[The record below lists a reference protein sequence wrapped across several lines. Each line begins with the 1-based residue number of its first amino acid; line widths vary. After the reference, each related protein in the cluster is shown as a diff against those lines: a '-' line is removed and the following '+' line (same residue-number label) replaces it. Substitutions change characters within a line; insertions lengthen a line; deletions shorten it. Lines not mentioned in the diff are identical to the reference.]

1 MAFRDAKALAKEIL
15 MASDI
20 FFEATTPQIE
30 LRAHRLRRGE
40 KLYSRAMHNPEH
52 IRELLKTWVAKTM
65 PHAEDDVFI
74 GELCFVNK
82 ARRADLVHANG
93 QLTAFEIKSAA
104 DSLSRWEGQQD
115 AYLSCFDQVW
125 LCCHSKH
132 IEKAFGITHRS
143 VGILV
148 IDDLGSIAVI
158 RKAAPNKFGDKFILT
173 GLLWRTELDEICK
186 EFQLQTKSTMKIKEV
201 RLEVAE
207 ALEWE
212 LIRDKVLSRLK
223 VRYSECQNISSMEML
238 SPLSS
243 C

>member
-1 MAFRDAKALAKEIL
+1 MKCRI
-15 MASDI
+15 
-20 FFEATTPQIE
+20 
-30 LRAHRLRRGE
+30 HRLQEGE
-40 KLYSRAMHNPEH
+40 KLYSVAMHNPDH
-52 IRELLKTWVAKTM
+52 IRELLKTWVARTM
-65 PHAEDDVFI
+65 PHTENDVFI
-74 GELCFVNK
+74 GELCFINK

-104 DSLSRWEGQQD
+104 DSLSRWEGQQS

-132 IEKAFGITHRS
+132 IEKAFDVTHRS

-148 IDDLGSIAVI
+148 VDDLGSIAVV
-158 RKAAPNKFGDKFILT
+158 RRATHNKLRDKFTLT
-173 GLLWRTELDEICK
+173 GLLWRSELDEICREYK
-186 EFQLQTKSTMKIKEV
+186 VKTKSIMKIKEV

-212 LIRDKVLSRLK
+212 PIRDKVLNRLK
-223 VRYSECQNISSMEML
+223 VRYSVSQNMSSNETL

>member
-1 MAFRDAKALAKEIL
+1 
-15 MASDI
+15 
-20 FFEATTPQIE
+20 
-30 LRAHRLRRGE
+30 
-40 KLYSRAMHNPEH
+40 MHNPDH

-74 GELCFVNK
+74 GELCFINK

-104 DSLSRWEGQQD
+104 DSLSRWAGQQD

-132 IEKAFGITHRS
+132 VEKAFGLTHRS

-148 IDDLGSIAVI
+148 VDDLGSIAVVRRAI
-158 RKAAPNKFGDKFILT
+158 QNNLRDKFILT
-173 GLLWRTELDEICK
+173 GLLWRSELDDLCREYD
-186 EFQLQTKSTMKIKEV
+186 LQTRSVMRIKEV

-207 ALEWE
+207 ALDWE
-212 LIRDKVLSRLK
+212 LIRDRVLSRLK
-223 VRYSECQNISSMEML
+223 IRYSTSQNMSSMDML
-238 SPLSS
+238 SP
-243 C
+243 

>member
-1 MAFRDAKALAKEIL
+1 
-15 MASDI
+15 
-20 FFEATTPQIE
+20 
-30 LRAHRLRRGE
+30 
-40 KLYSRAMHNPEH
+40 MHNPDH

-65 PHAEDDVFI
+65 PHAEDDIFI

-158 RKAAPNKFGDKFILT
+158 RKAAPNKLGDKFTLT
-173 GLLWRTELDEICK
+173 GLLWRAELDEICK
-186 EFQLQTKSTMKIKEV
+186 EFQLQTKNTMKIKEV

-207 ALEWE
+207 ALGWE

>member
-1 MAFRDAKALAKEIL
+1 
-15 MASDI
+15 
-20 FFEATTPQIE
+20 
-30 LRAHRLRRGE
+30 
-40 KLYSRAMHNPEH
+40 MHNPDH

-74 GELCFVNK
+74 GELCFINK

-148 IDDLGSIAVI
+148 IDDIGSIAVV
-158 RKAAPNKFGDKFILT
+158 RKAAPNKFRDKFTLT
-173 GLLWRTELDEICK
+173 GLLWRSELDEVCK
-186 EFQLQTKSTMKIKEV
+186 EFQLPTKNIMKIKEV

-212 LIRDKVLSRLK
+212 IIRDKVLSRLK
-223 VRYSECQNISSMEML
+223 VRYAESQNISSMEML
-238 SPLSS
+238 SPLCS

>member
-1 MAFRDAKALAKEIL
+1 MH
-15 MASDI
+15 
-20 FFEATTPQIE
+20 TPD
-30 LRAHRLRRGE
+30 
-40 KLYSRAMHNPEH
+40 H

-74 GELCFVNK
+74 GELCFINK

-93 QLTAFEIKSAA
+93 QLTAFEIKSAS
-104 DSLSRWEGQQD
+104 DSLSRWEGQQE
-115 AYLSCFDQVW
+115 AYLTCFDQVW

-132 IEKAFGITHRS
+132 IEKAFGVTHRS

-148 IDDLGSIAVI
+148 VDDLGSIAMV
-158 RKAAPNKFGDKFILT
+158 RKATRNKLCDKFTLT
-173 GLLWRTELDEICK
+173 GLLWRSELDEICK
-186 EFQLQTKSTMKIKEV
+186 EFKVETKSAMKIKEV

-223 VRYSECQNISSMEML
+223 VRYSAGQSMSSIERASL
-238 SPLSS
+238 LSS
-243 C
+243 SDCKR

>member
-1 MAFRDAKALAKEIL
+1 
-15 MASDI
+15 
-20 FFEATTPQIE
+20 
-30 LRAHRLRRGE
+30 
-40 KLYSRAMHNPEH
+40 MHNPEF
-52 IRELLKTWVAKTM
+52 IRELLKAWVAKSM

-74 GELCFVNK
+74 AELCFVNK

-132 IEKAFGITHRS
+132 IEKAFGVTHRS

-148 IDDLGSIAVI
+148 IDDLGTIAVV
-158 RKAAPNKFGDKFILT
+158 RRPTHNNLRDKFILT
-173 GLLWRTELDEICK
+173 GLLWRAELDEICK
-186 EFQLQTKSTMKIKEV
+186 EFQIKTKSSKRIKEV
-201 RLEVAE
+201 RLELAE
-207 ALEWE
+207 ALQWDF
-212 LIRDKVLSRLK
+212 IRDKVLERLK
-223 VRYSECQNISSMEML
+223 IRYSEGQKISSMDVF
-238 SPLSS
+238 SPSSS